1 MPALATHPDEAGPSG
16 TRSGKSYLK
25 NYSKSR
31 PNESTIAN
39 EESSSKQK
47 ELRVQ
52 KGPKKDS
59 ETASASFQFDVL
71 AQLANISACITVYEL
86 LRLSNITRDPLR
98 DGLTDSE
105 AFLSQITEQPYPRC
119 HQVMK

>member
-1 MPALATHPDEAGPSG
+1 MPALATHPDEAGPSR